1 MIFLELLSQ
10 RRYLQKAI
18 HIVPPV
24 PKSLNSSAV
33 GQVLKRKGVK
43 KETKFPILS
52 VVMIL
57 PGVKY
62 KAIFILRDATI
73 KVYMR

>member
-43 KETKFPILS
+43 KETKFPYFECRNDLTWSEI
-52 VVMIL
+52 
-57 PGVKY
+57 
-62 KAIFILRDATI
+62 
-73 KVYMR
+73 